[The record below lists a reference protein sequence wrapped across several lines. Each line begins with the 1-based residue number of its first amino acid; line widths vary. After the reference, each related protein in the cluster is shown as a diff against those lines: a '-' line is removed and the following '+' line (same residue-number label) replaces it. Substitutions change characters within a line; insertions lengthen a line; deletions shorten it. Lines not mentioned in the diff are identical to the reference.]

1 MDLNPFDL
9 PGPEFLLFYLCLI
22 LVVGVLLFLLQ
33 WRAESGSGRHV
44 AALARDVAVDP
55 YQTAFLRA
63 GRREVVR
70 LAIIS
75 LLERGLLK
83 AKGTQLSVG
92 RPDAAELARRPL
104 DKAILLLC
112 ANPYP
117 ARTLFADNI
126 IQGEAD
132 HIGES
137 LQQKGLLPDAG
148 VLRARLLRTLLA
160 IGLLTGVAA
169 IKFGVAISRGRHNV
183 LFLWLLA
190 AAAVWLVRRVV
201 RRPRTALGDRVL
213 RYLPRLFG
221 GLPSRHTLVWA
232 AEASGRLTFMVAAFG
247 LVALP
252 EAMAKLI
259 QPLDL
264 VKSPQGASAWGS
276 CGSSCASASSVSSS
290 GGGSCGGGGCGG
302 GCGGCGG

>member
-1 MDLNPFDL
+1 MNLNPFDL

-33 WRAESGSGRHV
+33 WQAESGSGPHV

-63 GRREVVR
+63 GRREVIR
-70 LAIIS
+70 TAIIS
-75 LLERGLLK
+75 LLDRGLLA
-83 AKGTQLSVG
+83 AKDTQLSVG
-92 RPDAAELARRPL
+92 RPDAAALARRPL

-117 ARTLFADNI
+117 ALTLFADNV

-132 HIGES
+132 HIGET

-148 VLRARLLRTLLA
+148 VQRARLRRTLLA
-160 IGLLTGVAA
+160 LGLLVGVAA
-169 IKFGVAISRGRHNV
+169 IKFGVALSRGRHNV
-183 LFLWLLA
+183 TFLCLLA

-201 RRPRTALGDRVL
+201 RRPRTVLGDRVF
-213 RYLPRLFG
+213 RYLPRLVG
-221 GLPSRHTLVWA
+221 DLQSRRALVRA
-232 AEASGRLTFMVAAFG
+232 AQASGSLTFMVALYG
-247 LVALP
+247 LAALP
-252 EAMAKLI
+252 AAMAELI
-259 QPLDL
+259 EPLHL
-264 VKSPQGASAWGS
+264 AKSPQGASAWGS
-276 CGSSCASASSVSSS
+276 CGSSCASAPSVSSS
-290 GGGSCGGGGCGG
+290 GGGCGGGGCGG